1 MAILSIAEALRRTLR
16 EEMAR
21 DFRVILIGEDVRH
34 GVMGVTEGLVAEFG
48 PARVLDMPISESA
61 FLGAATGAAATGL
74 RPVVELMFADFSG
87 VAFDVFLNQMSKW
100 RYMSG
105 GQVSLPL
112 VIRTTIG
119 AGERAAAQHSQSL
132 HHLFTAIPG
141 LKCALPATPAD
152 AAGLLRAAIRDPD
165 PVILFE
171 HKMLYAE
178 TGEVPDGV
186 IVPFGRARRVRKGR
200 DLTIVAFSRMVV
212 FAEAAAELLVGEG
225 IETEILDPRTS
236 VPLDEEAI
244 LDSLART
251 GRLLVA
257 DEGAARCGLAA
268 DIAALAASRGFSCLR
283 APIALVTPPH
293 CPVPFAAELEDAW
306 LPDATRIADAARRL
320 VAA

>member
-1 MAILSIAEALRRTLR
+1 MASALRGALHD
-16 EEMAR
+16 EMTR
-21 DFRVILIGEDVRH
+21 DNRVVLLGEDVRH
-34 GVMGVTEGLVAEFG
+34 GVMGVTDGLFEAFG

-74 RPVVELMFADFSG
+74 RPVVELMFADFAG

-112 VIRTTIG
+112 VVRTTIG

-171 HKMLYAE
+171 HKMLYGE
-178 TGEVPDGV
+178 KGEVPEGHV
-186 IVPFGRARRVRKGR
+186 VPLGRARRAREGR
-200 DLTIVAFSRMVV
+200 DLTIVAFSRMAV
-212 FAEAAAELLVGEG
+212 FAEEAAETLAREG
-225 IETEILDPRTS
+225 IEAEIVDPRCS
-236 VPLDEEAI
+236 SPLDGAAI

-257 DEGAARCGLAA
+257 DEGAARCGLAG
-268 DIAALAASRGFSCLR
+268 DIAALAASRGFANLR
-283 APIALVTPPH
+283 APVALVTPPH
-293 CPVPFAAELEDAW
+293 CPVPFAAGLEDAW
-306 LPDATRIADAARRL
+306 LPSPTAIAVAARRL
-320 VAA
+320 LAA